1 MFWSCLISSFFFF
14 VSDFHEPLVNKMGP
28 QKAFRYPG
36 FDLLKADQD
45 CGFWIAESL
54 HGMRDTENTHRDY
67 GIKRK
72 FGSRLR
78 D

>member
-1 MFWSCLISSFFFF
+1 M
-14 VSDFHEPLVNKMGP
+14 NKMGP
-28 QKAFRYPG
+28 LKAFRYPG